1 MGRPE
6 RPLDGSGGP
15 VAAFAYDLRALR
27 KKAGNPSYRELART
41 ALFAPSVLSSAASG
55 YRLPTLPVALA
66 FVTACRGDREAWE
79 RRWREVAQTVES
91 ADARAESPRPFEQ
104 PTGSLARPA
113 QLPMGARV
121 FVGRK
126 PTLAGATHV
135 IGQPG
140 PVRAPIVICGPI
152 GVGKSAF
159 ALRLA
164 DEVAEEF
171 PDGQLYADLST
182 YPVRDQRPGG
192 NPADCVVRGF
202 LRAMGVP
209 ASLLPSEETHR
220 IGLYRSLLAERRLF
234 VLLENPRSESWLRAL
249 VGRTANSQVVV
260 TSRARLLGLDGAYR
274 IDLEAFAR
282 QESLALLGR
291 LAGPERVQEEYAAA
305 DALAELCGDLPLAV
319 NIIGRKIAARPEW
332 TIEFVAGLLANHD
345 HDQRVDFLS
354 VGDVSM
360 RDRLASACRMLLPAG
375 RQALRHLGLVGVG
388 WTTAAELAAAI
399 GVSVL
404 AADGLLES
412 LVDLGLLSRTDV
424 ADRYCVSALVG
435 AFAAGLAPAAAA
447 LPRAGLNALRMPME
461 PRRHAGSRR

>member
-15 VAAFAYDLRALR
+15 IAAFAYDLRALR
-27 KKAGNPSYRELART
+27 KQAGNPSYRELART

-55 YRLPTLPVALA
+55 YRLPTLPVTLG
-66 FVTACRGDREAWE
+66 FVTACHGDRDAWE
-79 RRWREVAQTVES
+79 QRWREVAQTVEA
-91 ADARAESPRPFEQ
+91 ADPRGELPRPFEQ
-104 PTGSLARPA
+104 AASSLARPA
-113 QLPMGARV
+113 QLPMGAGV

-126 PTLAGATHV
+126 PTLAGAAHV

-140 PVRAPIVICGPI
+140 PVRSPIVICGPI

-164 DEVAEEF
+164 DQVAAQF

-182 YPVRDQRPGG
+182 YPVQDQRPGSS
-192 NPADCVVRGF
+192 PADSVVRGF

-209 ASLLPSEETHR
+209 ASLLPPEETHR

-234 VLLENPRSESWLRAL
+234 VLLENPRNERWVRTL

-345 HDQRVDFLS
+345 QRVDYLS

-360 RDRLASACRMLLPAG
+360 RDRLTSACRQLLPAG
-375 RQALRHLGLVGVG
+375 RQALRHLGLVGAG
-388 WTTAAELAAAI
+388 WTTAAELAAAM
-399 GVSVL
+399 GVSIV
-404 AADGLLES
+404 AADGLLET
-412 LVDLGLLSRTDV
+412 LVDLGLLTRTDV

-435 AFAAGLAPAAAA
+435 AFAAGLAPAAAT
-447 LPRAGLNALRMPME
+447 LPRTGVNALRVPANAH
-461 PRRHAGSRR
+461 RRTASRH